1 MRKTTRFWL
10 AVSAAVMLLCLF
22 SAFGIA
28 DDSQEMDVSK
38 QGKWTFSTDHKVGD
52 QTLKPGDYEV
62 NHRARGSDHFIHFT
76 SVDKSSAEV
85 VVPVQC
91 KLEPSG
97 RKMKESRALI
107 VTEAGVKRIVNL
119 KVRGNNAAFV
129 F

>member
-1 MRKTTRFWL
+1 
-10 AVSAAVMLLCLF
+10 MLLCLF
-22 SAFGIA
+22 PASGIA

-38 QGKWTFSTDHKVGD
+38 QGQWTFSTDHKVGD
-52 QTLKPGDYEV
+52 QTLKPGDYKV

-76 SVDKSSAEV
+76 PVDNSSAEV
-85 VVPVQC
+85 IVPVEC

-97 RKMKESRALI
+97 KKMKESRALI
-107 VTEAGVKRIVNL
+107 VTEAGMKRIVNL